1 VATHGSPTHYETLG
15 VEPSAS
21 SDAVR
26 KAYLKRARDHH
37 PDFHTTATSA
47 KRQENEREM
56 QRINQAWTVLG
67 DPLKRRAYDD
77 MLLGGSTSGPSA
89 PTGPAP
95 ARYDFVPYD
104 DDDTDYAALLDDTP
118 TNAVRMERS
127 VQMAP
132 AICLAIGLA
141 MVIVGAIA
149 QIGFALALGVAGVVI
164 AIIGFLAAPA
174 VAISRSLQSERE
186 S

>member
-1 VATHGSPTHYETLG
+1 VAAHGSPTHYETLG
-15 VEPSAS
+15 VDPSAS

-26 KAYLKRARDHH
+26 KAYLKLARDHH

-47 KRQENEREM
+47 KRQQNEREM

-67 DPLKRRAYDD
+67 DSAKRRSYDD
-77 MLLGGSTSGPSA
+77 MLLGGSTSGTNTA
-89 PTGPAP
+89 TGPAP
-95 ARYDFVPYD
+95 AQYDFVPYD

-132 AICLAIGLA
+132 AICLAIGLV
-141 MVIVGAIA
+141 MVIVGAMA
-149 QIGFALALGVAGVVI
+149 QIGFALALGVAGVVV